1 MYVYESFYNQFEDA
15 SHLRISILL
24 AIFRMAYKIT
34 LAFFAVLI
42 FGAYSAP
49 ITEPSEEV
57 VCCNECCQNINVT
70 HSNDFVLSIYQS
82 LYGTYSVVDNDRYYL
97 QDNGGNYGVWWCNE
111 DQNWVIGHVTNI
123 GTCGTWYASANKSN
137 TCVDTFGYDWKW
149 YDYMNGAVLTSA
161 GEGLRLV
168 CSNPTTKFA
177 SPSESFQK

>member
-1 MYVYESFYNQFEDA
+1 MKSFYNQFEGA

-24 AIFRMAYKIT
+24 KIFRMAYKIT

-49 ITEPSEEV
+49 IEPSEV

-70 HSNDFVLSIYQS
+70 HSNDIVPSIYQS

-111 DQNWVIGHVTNI
+111 DQNWVIGHYSNM

-177 SPSESFQK
+177 SPSDESI